1 MLLTPHSSTES
12 PPLVAK
18 DADLDLNGARLAF
31 LLEAFERMHASLVC
45 LLPTTDAFAAL
56 LPKAK
61 PEPVVDWLDPRFHRG
76 F

>member
-1 MLLTPHSSTES
+1 MLLAPHSSTES
-12 PPLVAK
+12 PPLVPK
-18 DADLDLNGARLAF
+18 DAELDPS

-56 LPKAK
+56 LPKSK